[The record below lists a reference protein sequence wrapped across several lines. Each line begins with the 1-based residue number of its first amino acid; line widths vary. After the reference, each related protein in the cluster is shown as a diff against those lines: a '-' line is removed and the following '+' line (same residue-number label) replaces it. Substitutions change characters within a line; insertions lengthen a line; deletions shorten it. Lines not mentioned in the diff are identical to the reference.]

1 VLFIERKGA
10 ERRSPFFMYLC
21 SHHTHT
27 PAFAKAN
34 FTNTSIRGWFG
45 DHLRTLDWSVG
56 EIVQAVDRS
65 GQGENTLIMFS
76 ADNGPSLTW
85 EDLGGTNGDV
95 RCGKGTTCAP
105 VPSDAC
111 R

>member
-1 VLFIERKGA
+1 MGAAVSFIERKGA
-10 ERRSPFFMYLC
+10 ERRSPFFMYFC

-76 ADNGPSLTW
+76 VSPIRL
-85 EDLGGTNGDV
+85 
-95 RCGKGTTCAP
+95 
-105 VPSDAC
+105 AC
-111 R
+111 TRLVVV